1 VWEHFTK
8 QYMDEVSKQNA
19 IIIPWYFL
27 GIQNLEQVIYVAII
41 WLVIWENSMMCNK
54 KLLQKNI
61 PIKRE

>member
-1 VWEHFTK
+1 
-8 QYMDEVSKQNA
+8 MDEVSKQNA

-41 WLVIWENSMMCNK
+41 WLVIWENNMMCNK